1 LLPKIKRLEGSNRSL
16 LGRVKSSVELVAKA
30 VESKELL
37 EEKYNVKQKKDA
49 TDPKQRVIT
58 RMLNEFQCEAEAA
71 KIRAGL

>member
-1 LLPKIKRLEGSNRSL
+1 M
-16 LGRVKSSVELVAKA
+16 ELVAKA